1 MMMAGIQLHRLQ
13 SKSTKKKDNDKDEDE
28 DEDNGRGVLI
38 SLGKATGK
46 YLLRLFR
53 IRLDKTEYKY
63 VDIPICDSQYIYDN
77 GVSVNGFGWKNSD
90 EKGSV
95 IITNPQIKRFEIRQ
109 NNVNVVIVGRITPD
123 TDSWEDGD
131 VIYIPATSSIKIVNH

>member
-1 MMMAGIQLHRLQ
+1 M
-13 SKSTKKKDNDKDEDE
+13 
-28 DEDNGRGVLI
+28 LI

-46 YLLRLFR
+46 YMLRLFR